1 MVEAACESGGSE
13 IGVELPLRYF
23 PAGFLTIREYCGD
36 AVMWGL
42 FTKFSGARVSVP
54 KKFPGG
60 EHSLSLHLGVEGCAA
75 LVAAFGG
82 SVINVPKCDAAKR
95 ALRDASI
102 RARLAAGE
110 HVNALAAEFG
120 LTYRQVQKIG
130 RGVLVEPAAVNFD
143 LFD

>member
-1 MVEAACESGGSE
+1 MVEATCESGGSE
-13 IGVELPLRYF
+13 SVVDLPLRYF

-42 FTKFSGARVSVP
+42 FAKFSGERVSVP

-60 EHSLSLHLGVEGCAA
+60 DHSLSLNLGAEGCAK

-95 ALRDASI
+95 SIRDASI
-102 RARLAAGE
+102 RARLSAGA

-130 RGVLVEPAAVNFD
+130 RGVFVEPAVQNYD

>member
-13 IGVELPLRYF
+13 SVVDLPLRYF

-42 FTKFSGARVSVP
+42 FTKFSGERVAVP

-60 EHSLSLHLGVEGCAA
+60 DHSLSLNLGAEGCAK
-75 LVAAFGG
+75 LVSAFGG

-102 RARLAAGE
+102 RARLGRGE
-110 HVNALAAEFG
+110 HVNAIASEFG

-130 RGVLVEPAAVNFD
+130 RGVLAESPALNFD